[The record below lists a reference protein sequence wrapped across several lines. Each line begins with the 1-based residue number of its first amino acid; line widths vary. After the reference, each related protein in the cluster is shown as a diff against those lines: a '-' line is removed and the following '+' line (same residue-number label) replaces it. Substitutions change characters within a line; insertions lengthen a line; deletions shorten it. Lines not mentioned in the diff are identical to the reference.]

1 MSLLEHRQ
9 GPYGAEMTQN
19 TLKRLAQ
26 LVLKVVHSLA
36 SQVAFC
42 KDGTAPLG
50 SIPLAPRLQRMPSG
64 PDTLSQSLFDMLYA
78 ELFSGWKT
86 ILSQMAETES
96 KQPSSLTTPPSGRS
110 SLPLSTSSSLR
121 NLAVSESRQDD
132 LLEGEQ
138 YIYRILRLLYFVSIS
153 KVCQRSLS
161 SPKWLSLL
169 LLSFGCGGFSTQ
181 RRTLR
186 LLRRLLMNM
195 DPKDFRAFVPSLCG
209 DREEMTSADMP
220 FDEDDVNAFI
230 KDQDE
235 QLSASGE
242 RIPCTER
249 LVRLFLEG
257 TSVILSNSAV
267 EDDAARAFHSQLD
280 LNNTREAL
288 STECVAA
295 LRFLQTLPA
304 WREVI
309 VKSFHK
315 VLRGHSTGDVLHLFP
330 CICHFE
336 QCNHTMY
343 RLYVQEQPEII

>member
-9 GPYGAEMTQN
+9 GPYGAEMMQN

-50 SIPLAPRLQRMPSG
+50 STPTAPRLQRMPSG

-78 ELFSGWKT
+78 ELFSGWKA
-86 ILSQMAETES
+86 IIAQSSDNES
-96 KQPSSLTTPPSGRS
+96 KSLVTAAAPQSASSTAKNG
-110 SLPLSTSSSLR
+110 
-121 NLAVSESRQDD
+121 SEVRQDD

-195 DPKDFRAFVPSLCG
+195 DPKDFRALVPSLYG
-209 DREEMTSADMP
+209 DREEMVSAEGP
-220 FDEDDVNAFI
+220 FDEDDINSLM
-230 KDQDE
+230 KNQDQELD
-235 QLSASGE
+235 SAGE
-242 RIPCTER
+242 RVTCTER

-257 TSVILSNSAV
+257 TSVILSSSAE
-267 EDDAARAFHSQLD
+267 EDDATRAFHTQLD
-280 LNNTREAL
+280 VNNSREAL

-309 VKSFHK
+309 VKILHK
-315 VLRGHSTGDVLHLFP
+315 ALTGHSAGTVAFSAFRAWEKE
-330 CICHFE
+330 CS
-336 QCNHTMY
+336 N
-343 RLYVQEQPEII
+343 

>member
-9 GPYGAEMTQN
+9 GPYGAEMMQN

-42 KDGTAPLG
+42 KDGVVPVG
-50 SIPLAPRLQRMPSG
+50 STPSAPRLQRMLSG

-78 ELFSGWKT
+78 ELFSGWKA
-86 ILSQMAETES
+86 ILSQGPECDPQSA
-96 KQPSSLTTPPSGRS
+96 SSITTTPPSGKS
-110 SLPLSTSSSLR
+110 STPLSAPSSSKNFNDVR
-121 NLAVSESRQDD
+121 PDD

-186 LLRRLLMNM
+186 LLRRLLMNI
-195 DPKDFRAFVPSLCG
+195 DPKDFRALVPSLCG
-209 DREEMTSADMP
+209 NREEMISAESP
-220 FDEDDVNAFI
+220 FDEDDINAYI
-230 KDQDE
+230 KGQDE
-235 QLSASGE
+235 ELDSHGE
-242 RIPCTER
+242 RATCTER

-257 TSVILSNSAV
+257 TSVILSASA
-267 EDDAARAFHSQLD
+267 EGDDTSSRFHAQLD
-280 LNNTREAL
+280 INSTREAL

-295 LRFLQTLPA
+295 LRFLQTMPA
-304 WREVI
+304 WRSVI
-309 VKSFHK
+309 VTSLHK
-315 VLRGHSTGDVLHLFP
+315 VLRGHTAGKD
-330 CICHFE
+330 
-336 QCNHTMY
+336 NN
-343 RLYVQEQPEII
+343 